1 MKLLE
6 RFGLVYLIIP
16 HIFVIKNKIGL
27 ILSILFGQKYKIK
40 LNDISLEFSPSQF
53 SLMQSLLGI
62 LTYATSYS
70 IKPEKKLEFSFDTKN
85 QFTISLENLSEEKLN
100 LEDVNLTY
108 LFFESTR
115 SGANFISKEKW
126 DSRNFRDKTF
136 NLIEKNDRKIIE
148 TSKGVRFY
156 IDSIHPGNTI
166 DEAFVRDIHLT
177 SSKIDWHEKTVIDV
191 GAEMG
196 DTPLYYASMGAKVYA
211 FEPMPEHFEAMLQNI
226 SLNPKLEKLISP
238 INAAVG
244 KDGKLKFYQN
254 KFGKVGQTS
263 FLINKHGEDFKE
275 IFVEGYSFESVFSK
289 FNINHVDLLKLDC
302 KGCECFLNEK
312 TLDNVDRVKI
322 EFEKVFSSLK
332 LENFLN
338 MLETAGFEC
347 LIYRI
352 SPYSPRLSN
361 KDSCHIYGIK
371 KKLMKEIEEN

>member
-156 IDSIHPGNTI
+156 IDSIHT
-166 DEAFVRDIHLT
+166 
-177 SSKIDWHEKTVIDV
+177 
-191 GAEMG
+191 
-196 DTPLYYASMGAKVYA
+196 
-211 FEPMPEHFEAMLQNI
+211 
-226 SLNPKLEKLISP
+226 
-238 INAAVG
+238 
-244 KDGKLKFYQN
+244 
-254 KFGKVGQTS
+254 
-263 FLINKHGEDFKE
+263 
-275 IFVEGYSFESVFSK
+275 
-289 FNINHVDLLKLDC
+289 
-302 KGCECFLNEK
+302 
-312 TLDNVDRVKI
+312 
-322 EFEKVFSSLK
+322 
-332 LENFLN
+332 
-338 MLETAGFEC
+338 
-347 LIYRI
+347 
-352 SPYSPRLSN
+352 
-361 KDSCHIYGIK
+361 
-371 KKLMKEIEEN
+371 